1 MYSTTGTFGTS
12 RLSSVNGN
20 SRGGGGGGDFWGLHD
35 ANEEFLTEA
44 IWEMPDV
51 DLCRIYLSRHS
62 NLDLHLLHTNVFP
75 MKTLFLPLK
84 KKQVH
89 VSKVLNK
96 KYSFRL

>member
-12 RLSSVNGN
+12 MLSSVNRN
-20 SRGGGGGGDFWGLHD
+20 SGGGDFCGLHD

-62 NLDLHLLHTNVFP
+62 NLDLHLLHTNVFR
-75 MKTLFLPLK
+75 MKTPFLPLK

-96 KYSFRL
+96 KY